1 MEIQVIYK
9 SINLRPQ
16 QPPPLHGYMGS
27 PWPFELLKISLF
39 RFPLPQKKKKKKI
52 VQMPCPN
59 FFCEEQ
65 GQQPRISAQAVT
77 PRP

>member
-16 QPPPLHGYMGS
+16 QPPPPSMGS
-27 PWPFELLKISLF
+27 PWSFELLKISLF
-39 RFPLPQKKKKKKI
+39 RFPPKKNC

-59 FFCEEQ
+59 FFCKEQ